1 MPARY
6 RSMRSASSQWPS
18 ILLCSFLLCLAAG
31 WGCGHDQG
39 DESTAVPE
47 NVASE
52 DSGALWLAALDQA
65 GAGEGNRLKV
75 FIFYQS
81 STRNLLLPEE
91 NEIFRTER
99 LTDQVKQVIELLAR
113 GPAADGAVSPLP
125 PGTRLRS
132 IFLFEGGLAVADF
145 NGEMSRAHPG
155 GVWGERAAIYSVVN
169 SLTFNFPSIRRV
181 KILVDGREA
190 ETLAGHLSLTR
201 PFRMDLSMVGS
212 PLPGPGGAEALVEQ
226 PALQPPE
233 DSGDTAA
240 VAEAG

>member
-6 RSMRSASSQWPS
+6 RSMHSTGSDCLVVLA
-18 ILLCSFLLCLAAG
+18 CSLLLCLVLG
-31 WGCGHDQG
+31 WGCGGDQG
-39 DESTAVPE
+39 DGSAGVPQDTATE
-47 NVASE
+47 E
-52 DSGALWLAALDQA
+52 SGAQWLAALEQT
-65 GAGEGNRLKV
+65 GAEEGNRLKV

-81 STRNLLLPEE
+81 SRRNLLLPEE

-99 LTDQVKQVIELLAR
+99 LTDQAKQVIELLAR
-113 GPAADGAVSPLP
+113 GPAGEGAVSALP

-132 IFLFEGGLAVADF
+132 LFLFEDGLAVADF
-145 NGEMSRAHPG
+145 NGAMSRAHPG
-155 GVWGERAAIYSVVN
+155 GVWGERATVYSVVN
-169 SLTFNFPSIRRV
+169 SLTFNFPSIRLV
-181 KILVDGREA
+181 KILVEGREV

-212 PLPGPGGAEALVEQ
+212 PLSGPGGAEPLVER
-226 PALQPPE
+226 PALQPLE